1 VLTGRRSQ
9 ATIQGFEWVLGTGFY
24 ERYGSFVEVQSCKT
38 SACIAEWSAQTGL
51 DYQYLVIQKSGVD
64 KKLITS
70 LDQSY
75 EYDAVY
81 STKEILIYSLQ
92 KP

>member
-1 VLTGRRSQ
+1 MDNYGRRNN
-9 ATIQGFEWVLGTGFY
+9 TKFGLEWMLGPIFY
-24 ERYGSFVEVQSCKT
+24 ERYGSLVEVQSCKT

-70 LDQSY
+70 LDQAY
-75 EYDAVY
+75 EYDAIS
-81 STKEILIYSLQ
+81 STKEVLIYSLQ
-92 KP
+92 KT